1 MRLERTSHSEADTRR
16 IAGALARALA
26 AGDCLALRGE
36 LGAGKTCFV
45 RGLAEALGID
55 PARISSPTF
64 VLLHEHER
72 PGGPALAH
80 IDAYRLTGPDDA
92 ETLALE
98 ELLETAICAIEWP
111 DRLADLLPARRID
124 IRLDHA
130 EGDRRRIVIEAPGDL
145 APRLAHLAEVSS

>member
-72 PGGPALAH
+72 PDGPALAH
-80 IDAYRLTGPDDA
+80 IDAYRLTGPEDA

-98 ELLETAICAIEWP
+98 ELLESAICAIEWP
-111 DRLADLLPARRID
+111 DRLGDLLPERRID
-124 IRLDHA
+124 ISLDHA
-130 EGDRRRIVIEAPGDL
+130 AGDRRRITIAAPAD
-145 APRLAHLAEVSS
+145 RLAHLIELAS